1 MPAYLIV
8 DIQVLDPA
16 AYEEYKREV
25 PRLVAKHGGEYLV
38 RGGPHEVIEGTWTP
52 NRLVLFRFPSRGAI
66 RDFVEDPE
74 YQSLRALRHR
84 VASSNM
90 VAVEGVEQPIG

>member
-1 MPAYLIV
+1 MSAYLIV
-8 DIQVLDPA
+8 DIEVRDA
-16 AYEEYKREV
+16 AAHEEYKGEV

-38 RGGPHEVIEGTWTP
+38 RGGPHEVIEGTWKP
-52 NRLVLFRFPSRGAI
+52 SRLVLFRFPSRRAI

-74 YQSLRALRHR
+74 YRSLKALRQR

-90 VAVEGVEQPIG
+90 VAVEGIEQA